1 MSRGGE
7 EDGARV
13 AGAAFGLRPRAR
25 KLAGGPPGAGGARAH
40 EGSRLEGSSRP
51 APRPDGGNLG
61 MRRVAVPAWRPPGGP
76 GKPLRSTQPGLWDL
90 LARPP
95 VALGPWEQGNERAEA
110 VAALAAFSFH

>member
-1 MSRGGE
+1 MW
-7 EDGARV
+7 
-13 AGAAFGLRPRAR
+13 
-25 KLAGGPPGAGGARAH
+25 
-40 EGSRLEGSSRP
+40 
-51 APRPDGGNLG
+51 
-61 MRRVAVPAWRPPGGP
+61 RVAVTAWQPPGGP